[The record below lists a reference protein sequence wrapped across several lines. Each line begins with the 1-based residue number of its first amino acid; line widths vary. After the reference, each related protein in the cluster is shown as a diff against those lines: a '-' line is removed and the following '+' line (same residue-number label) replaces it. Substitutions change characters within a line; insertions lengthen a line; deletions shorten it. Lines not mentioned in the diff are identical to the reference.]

1 MPSHQQ
7 LAAHIDKL
15 NRDIAHKTHSRNEWM
30 ARRQTALGHL
40 QHCSNVR
47 VAHNDLHGT
56 FLFPPPPSSPR
67 LLCTGC
73 SQADSMNLKGT
84 QRLRDEK
91 TMWQNRLNVANNHLQ
106 DYDEFIRRDRNSL
119 NDAQRQLNSLGRPH
133 QRH

>member
-1 MPSHQQ
+1 MHNHQQ

-15 NRDIAHKTHSRNEWM
+15 NRDIAHKTHARNEWM

-47 VAHNDLHGT
+47 VAHNDLRGT
-56 FLFPPPPSSPR
+56 TLSPPS
-67 LLCTGC
+67 LFTTCTVHMLF
-73 SQADSMNLKGT
+73 QADSMNLEGT
-84 QRLRDEK
+84 QRLRDDK
-91 TMWQNRLNVANNHLQ
+91 TMWQNKLNIANNHLQ